1 MLSFKLRI
9 GKVKTDQTTGEFIV
23 ICQKKKKEYR
33 KPHKNTTKTNI
44 KTHQEFNYL
53 REELQLDNHIC
64 MEDRQ
69 EKARTKI
76 EYKPDERAN
85 NKLLKKNESKM
96 NTKQNKRDIIFSG
109 PTEVTQH
116 DPPELL
122 V

>member
-1 MLSFKLRI
+1 MLSFKLRV
-9 GKVKTDQTTGEFIV
+9 GKVKTDQTTCEFIV
-23 ICQKKKKEYR
+23 IYQKKKEYK

-69 EKARTKI
+69 EKARMKI

-85 NKLLKKNESKM
+85 NKLLKKKW
-96 NTKQNKRDIIFSG
+96 I
-109 PTEVTQH
+109 
-116 DPPELL
+116 
-122 V
+122 

>member
-1 MLSFKLRI
+1 
-9 GKVKTDQTTGEFIV
+9 
-23 ICQKKKKEYR
+23 
-33 KPHKNTTKTNI
+33 
-44 KTHQEFNYL
+44 
-53 REELQLDNHIC
+53 